1 MQDFIECVSGP
12 SSLYGLQPATLDSLV
27 LSLLPSLMHGYE
39 SPREP
44 SASHEHLKDSSVMDE
59 SLKKPSAINS
69 NPELKVLLMQEML
82 QNLRHCAGFHIPPV
96 SILRKSCH
104 SSVLT
109 TCLSP
114 LQCCVDELPLDTECI
129 FELVLSDPKFDGLL
143 SNLSNSEALQVV
155 TEAMRELYNAP
166 APQVFEEELCLIL

>member
-1 MQDFIECVSGP
+1 M
-12 SSLYGLQPATLDSLV
+12 T
-27 LSLLPSLMHGYE
+27 HGYE
-39 SPREP
+39 SPREH
-44 SASHEHLKDSSVMDE
+44 SVSHEHLKE
-59 SLKKPSAINS
+59 PSAIDS

-96 SILRKSCH
+96 SISRQICH
-104 SSVLT
+104 SSVMT

-114 LQCCVDELPLDTECI
+114 LQCCVDDELHLDTDCI

-143 SNLSNSEALQVV
+143 SNLSNSGALQVV

-166 APQVFEEELCLIL
+166 APQVLMQEELCLIL